1 MILNVDFALKL
12 SNYSTS
18 LRRVLCLKWILKISP
33 QHYILSSTII
43 HCRSIPLKGFKGNLN
58 WSSSTGPFTP
68 QSIMWKIS
76 LHFSGWES
84 VKFWQYAPLFSKQIY
99 TVHVNWKLIWCIFDE
114 TKFFIWY
121 RKNNSSQERFKTFCF
136 SSNFLLDCYASFYLI
151 ERPWR
156 NCSTSSSPPSRRTT
170 RTRTHQ
176 SPCISWQLFSF
187 STRYS
192 PYRMSILG

>member
-33 QHYILSSTII
+33 QYYILSSTII

-58 WSSSTGPFTP
+58 WSSSTGPFTL

-76 LHFSGWES
+76 LHFSGLES
-84 VKFWQYAPLFSKQIY
+84 VKFWQYAP
-99 TVHVNWKLIWCIFDE
+99 
-114 TKFFIWY
+114 
-121 RKNNSSQERFKTFCF
+121 FCF